1 MGQKLSAA
9 DTSSSEA
16 PRELGH
22 GLLKEFQFDEG
33 WRNLNHG
40 SYGTIPKAISQ
51 KRREYLDR
59 YEARPDVFIRRDV
72 ATLVNE
78 SRAAVAQLVNAPL
91 RDVVFVGN
99 ATEGVNTVLRN
110 LHWSPDGR
118 DVIISFGTI
127 YDAMAR
133 AEDFVVDYFKDKV
146 VARDILLTYPV
157 EDDEILRLFRETV
170 RGIEA
175 EGKRARVAVFD
186 VVSSNPGVVFPWE
199 AMTAACRELG
209 VLSLVDGA
217 QGIGMVHLDLKTT
230 DPDFFVSNCHKWLH
244 VPRGCAVFYVP
255 ERNHKLIPSSL
266 ATSRGYVPQEGGRAL
281 RTQPLPDYGE
291 VGHLAF
297 NFGWVG
303 TRDDSPYMCVKDA
316 IAWRR
321 DVLGG
326 EERILAYLWDL
337 NKRGIRHVA
346 GVLGTEY
353 LDNKT
358 GTMTNCGMG
367 NVALPLWVAK
377 EEEDAEGEGERV
389 TEGGGQGL
397 VLSREEANAAFN
409 FMAKAL
415 MDEYKTFVALYV
427 RWDRFWVRISAQV
440 YLEMEDYEWLAKVLK
455 ELAER
460 VVKGEFRGQKQQE

>member
-1 MGQKLSAA
+1 MGQKLSAG
-9 DTSSSEA
+9 DTGSPKA
-16 PRELGH
+16 PAKLGH

-33 WRNLNHG
+33 WRNLNH
-40 SYGTIPKAISQ
+40 
-51 KRREYLDR
+51 
-59 YEARPDVFIRRDV
+59 
-72 ATLVNE
+72 
-78 SRAAVAQLVNAPL
+78 VAQLVNAPL

-110 LHWSPDGR
+110 LHWNPDGR
-118 DVIISFGTI
+118 DAIISFGTI

-199 AMTAACRELG
+199 AVTAACRELG

-266 ATSRGYVPQEGGRAL
+266 ATSRG
-281 RTQPLPDYGE
+281 
-291 VGHLAF
+291 
-297 NFGWVG
+297 
-303 TRDDSPYMCVKDA
+303 
-316 IAWRR
+316 
-321 DVLGG
+321 
-326 EERILAYLWDL
+326 
-337 NKRGIRHVA
+337 HVA

-367 NVALPLWVAK
+367 NVGLPLWVAK
-377 EEEDAEGEGERV
+377 EE
-389 TEGGGQGL
+389 GGGKGL

-455 ELAER
+455 ELGER
-460 VVKGEFRGQKQQE
+460 VVKGEFRSQKQQD